1 MKKILLILCLFSMTA
16 HAQWK
21 YETTTTNLS
30 NNYDSYL
37 DYSKIRTEGRYKSI
51 WDLKDYK
58 SPETEASGKQYK
70 SVVLKNIVDCQA
82 SKFQIAALYFYSEQM
97 GKGAVV
103 DSANYQVLESNWTYL
118 ACEIAIFSH

>member
-70 SVVLKNIVDCQA
+70 STTK
-82 SKFQIAALYFYSEQM
+82 
-97 GKGAVV
+97 
-103 DSANYQVLESNWTYL
+103 
-118 ACEIAIFSH
+118 